1 MNMEAN
7 IINIFY
13 VIYIFNIQYKIGQLH
28 KLRLF
33 IQVSIIQ
40 FVYQIIY
47 HIFFFFFKTGHNLLK
62 VSLIKRY
69 IDRIQERLTTP
80 NC

>member
-7 IINIFY
+7 ILNIFY

-28 KLRLF
+28 KLFL
-33 IQVSIIQ
+33 QVTIIQ
-40 FVYQIIY
+40 FVYHIIY
-47 HIFFFFFKTGHNLLK
+47 HIIFFFKTGHNLLK
-62 VSLIKRY
+62 VSFIKRY